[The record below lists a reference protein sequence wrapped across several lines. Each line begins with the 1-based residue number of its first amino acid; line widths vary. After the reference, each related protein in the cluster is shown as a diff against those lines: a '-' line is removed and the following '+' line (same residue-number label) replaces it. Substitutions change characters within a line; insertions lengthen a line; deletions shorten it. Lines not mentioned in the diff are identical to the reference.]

1 MQLYLIMRG
10 FLFSFVTASLC
21 LFSLDSLYAKDTT
34 AVVEELSE
42 AIVLGVRASR
52 NAPFA
57 VANLGLSELQEFSSS
72 GRELPMLFSRTP
84 GVLAWSDNGLGI
96 GTTYM
101 RIRGAGDS
109 RINVTIDG
117 VPLNSPEDQCVFW
130 ANMNGYSS
138 LLGSAQIQ
146 RGVGT
151 STNGD
156 GAFGGS
162 VSLSTKKPSLSAGG
176 EISSSFGSC
185 NTFNTG
191 VSFSTGLFWKRLIAE
206 GAYNETST
214 DGYMHGTSGRSGSY
228 YFGLNGLGRNFII
241 RYHHIG
247 NFENTGQAWN
257 GVTAGNDD
265 ASLMD
270 EGIKTY
276 QDMYAHGLGR
286 YNSLYEQIVFDTDSW
301 SFPKNS
307 KGNYRTQRY
316 KMRDGSYW
324 PQTTDNFWQNHNIL
338 SFTGRSGQHFS
349 GNAALHYTY
358 GYGYYKEFRHNNKLG
373 KFGLSDPLISKTD
386 FVRKKGLKQ
395 NSYGLVANV
404 NYNYGKYNAIG
415 GISLQ
420 QFRGEHF
427 GLLSYIADAALDA
440 KYRADD
446 KDYKYYDSDASKND
460 YSVFTKLTYKLGNHF
475 HIYLDL
481 QYRHVDY
488 ITNGKNDKFYKNED
502 GTFSNQELD
511 IDVKYNF
518 FNPKS
523 GISYSNGAHRAYAGI
538 AMSAREPE
546 RNNFTDNGSYPPP
559 KSESVMDYE
568 AGYQYNA
575 GPFRLSA
582 NLYFM
587 DYENQFVQTGAKSD
601 IGEDLTTNIKSSY
614 RFGTELS
621 AAWNIFSWLT
631 FEGNAALSRNKI
643 LDFDEHVEDWDKG
656 ETIIHYDNS
665 TLAYSPSAILNGFI
679 DVNLGAFRAS
689 WHTGYVSRMY
699 LDNTQNQYRSLPS
712 YTTSDLNLSYTL
724 KFPKFL
730 REVVFGCNFSNIF
743 DAHYAISGWVYSA
756 IYESGG
762 YTNGNRYYQIGFFP
776 AAGFTAMGSV
786 KIKF

>member
-1 MQLYLIMRG
+1 MRG

-146 RGVGT
+146 GGVGT

-162 VSLSTKKPSLSAGG
+162 VSLSTKQPSYLPGG

-191 VSFSTGLFWKRLIAE
+191 ASFSTGLFWEHLIAE

-257 GVTAGNDD
+257 GATAGNND

-286 YNSLYEQIVFDTDSW
+286 YNSLYEQIVFDAESW
-301 SFPKNS
+301 SFPKDS
-307 KGNYRTQRY
+307 KGNYQTQRY

-338 SFTGRSGQHFS
+338 SFTGRSGQRFS

-358 GYGYYKEFRHNNKLG
+358 GYGYYEEFRHNNKLG
-373 KFGLSDPLISKTD
+373 KFGLSDPLVSKTD

-404 NYNYGKYNAIG
+404 NYSYGKYNAVG

-420 QFRGEHF
+420 QFKGGHF
-427 GLLSYIADAALDA
+427 GLLSYIADTGLDA
-440 KYRADD
+440 KYRAGD

-460 YSVFTKLTYKLGNHF
+460 YSIFTKLTYKLGNYF
-475 HIYLDL
+475 HVYLDL

-488 ITNGKNDKFYKNED
+488 ITKGKNDKFYKNED

-511 IDVKYNF
+511 IDVQYNF

-523 GISYSNGAHRAYAGI
+523 GISYANGAHRAYAGI
-538 AMSAREPE
+538 AMSSREPE

-559 KSESVMDYE
+559 KNESVRDYE

-582 NLYFM
+582 NFYFM

-621 AAWNIFSWLT
+621 AAWKILCWLT

-656 ETIIHYDNS
+656 ETIIHYGNS

-699 LDNTQNQYRSLPS
+699 LDNTQNQDRSLPS

-730 REVVFGCNFSNIF
+730 REVVFGCNLSNIF
-743 DAHYAISGWVYSA
+743 NAHYAISGWVYSA
-756 IYESGG
+756 ICESGG
-762 YTNGNRYYQIGFFP
+762 YTNDNRYYQIGFFP

>member
-1 MQLYLIMRG
+1 MRG
-10 FLFSFVTASLC
+10 FLFSFVTLSIC

-42 AIVLGVRASR
+42 AIVLGVRANR

-57 VANLGLSELQEFSSS
+57 VANLGLSELQEFSFS

-138 LLGSAQIQ
+138 LLGSAQIP

-191 VSFSTGLFWKRLIAE
+191 VSFSTGLFWKHLIAE

-214 DGYMHGTSGRSGSY
+214 DGYIHGTSGRSGSY

-257 GVTAGNDD
+257 GVTAGNND

-286 YNSLYEQIVFDTDSW
+286 YNSLYEQIVFDTGSW
-301 SFPKNS
+301 SFPKDS

-358 GYGYYKEFRHNNKLG
+358 GYGYYEDFRYNNKLG

-395 NSYGLVANV
+395 NSYGLVANI
-404 NYNYGKYNAIG
+404 NYSYSKYNAIG

-420 QFRGEHF
+420 QFRGGHF

-440 KYRADD
+440 KYRAGD

-559 KSESVMDYE
+559 KSESVRDYE

-601 IGEDLTTNIKSSY
+601 IGEALTTNIKSSY

-621 AAWNIFSWLT
+621 AAWNILKCLT
-631 FEGNAALSRNKI
+631 IEGNAALSRNKI

-699 LDNTQNQYRSLPS
+699 LDNTQNQDRSLPS

>member
-1 MQLYLIMRG
+1 
-10 FLFSFVTASLC
+10 
-21 LFSLDSLYAKDTT
+21 
-34 AVVEELSE
+34 
-42 AIVLGVRASR
+42 
-52 NAPFA
+52 
-57 VANLGLSELQEFSSS
+57 
-72 GRELPMLFSRTP
+72 
-84 GVLAWSDNGLGI
+84 
-96 GTTYM
+96 
-101 RIRGAGDS
+101 
-109 RINVTIDG
+109 
-117 VPLNSPEDQCVFW
+117 
-130 ANMNGYSS
+130 
-138 LLGSAQIQ
+138 
-146 RGVGT
+146 
-151 STNGD
+151 
-156 GAFGGS
+156 
-162 VSLSTKKPSLSAGG
+162 
-176 EISSSFGSC
+176 
-185 NTFNTG
+185 
-191 VSFSTGLFWKRLIAE
+191 
-206 GAYNETST
+206 
-214 DGYMHGTSGRSGSY
+214 
-228 YFGLNGLGRNFII
+228 
-241 RYHHIG
+241 
-247 NFENTGQAWN
+247 
-257 GVTAGNDD
+257 
-265 ASLMD
+265 
-270 EGIKTY
+270 
-276 QDMYAHGLGR
+276 
-286 YNSLYEQIVFDTDSW
+286 
-301 SFPKNS
+301 
-307 KGNYRTQRY
+307 
-316 KMRDGSYW
+316 
-324 PQTTDNFWQNHNIL
+324 
-338 SFTGRSGQHFS
+338 
-349 GNAALHYTY
+349 
-358 GYGYYKEFRHNNKLG
+358 
-373 KFGLSDPLISKTD
+373 LISKTD